1 MKMDLV
7 TGAAGFIG
15 AEVAKKLL
23 EQGRKVVTID
33 NLSTGKEEHIPE
45 KVIFIRGNTYDKEV
59 VHLLDQYD
67 IEHIYHI
74 AGQSGGISSY
84 DDPIYDMDSN
94 IKATLLLLDYAAKH
108 KCKSFI
114 YASSM
119 AVYGDVENCPVKET
133 TPAKPNSFYGIG
145 KMASENYMRIYTE
158 QYGIK
163 CTSLR
168 FCNVY
173 GPGQNLDNLKQGM
186 VSIFVSQAINN
197 KHIHVLGSEK
207 RFRDFVYI
215 DDVVKACIM
224 AANGIEIQKFNV
236 YTIATN
242 KKTEIGTL
250 VNLIVSKLPFD
261 VSVEYKGS
269 TPGDQFGIYCSY
281 DLIKSNLGWIP
292 ETNLQEGISKMI
304 DWAIK
309 NTNWSVYI

>member
-1 MKMDLV
+1 MP
-7 TGAAGFIG
+7 
-15 AEVAKKLL
+15 
-23 EQGRKVVTID
+23 
-33 NLSTGKEEHIPE
+33 S
-45 KVIFIRGNTYDKEV
+45 
-59 VHLLDQYD
+59 
-67 IEHIYHI
+67 
-74 AGQSGGISSY
+74 
-84 DDPIYDMDSN
+84 
-94 IKATLLLLDYAAKH
+94 
-108 KCKSFI
+108 
-114 YASSM
+114 
-119 AVYGDVENCPVKET
+119 
-133 TPAKPNSFYGIG
+133 
-145 KMASENYMRIYTE
+145 
-158 QYGIK
+158 
-163 CTSLR
+163 
-168 FCNVY
+168 
-173 GPGQNLDNLKQGM
+173 
-186 VSIFVSQAINN
+186 AINN

-292 ETNLQEGISKMI
+292 ETNLQEWISKMI

-309 NTNWSVYI
+309 NTNRSVYI